1 MNNTFSINV
10 LAPGQG
16 KVRYAEANKVLFF
29 LLPIII
35 WAVLAYGLYAG
46 IYLPICQ
53 QIREQQT
60 TLGELNLELTRLNSR
75 QRKLENQQALCLAA
89 SGERIEWSSKLI
101 SFSLL
106 IPKDI
111 WITKVLFAA
120 EEKPADNLPVL
131 DIYGQTISTSNRE
144 SLDKIAIFIEEM
156 NKDDSF
162 RQDFSPLEFVYSLLQ
177 NEQKNIV
184 DFKLSS
190 LARTAQAREGD
201 KQ

>member
-1 MNNTFSINV
+1 MNSTFTINV
-10 LAPGQG
+10 LTPGQR

-29 LLPIII
+29 LLPVVI

-60 TLGELNLELTRLNSR
+60 TLGELNLELTRLNS
-75 QRKLENQQALCLAA
+75 QQSKLKSQQDLCLAA
-89 SGERIEWSSKLI
+89 SGERIDWSAKLV

-106 IPKDI
+106 IPEDI
-111 WITKVLFAA
+111 WITRVLFAE
-120 EEKPADNLPVL
+120 EEKSADKLPALE
-131 DIYGQTISTSNRE
+131 IYGQTVSRSNRE

-162 RQDFSPLEFVYSLLQ
+162 RQDFSPLEFVYSQLQ

-190 LARTAQAREGD
+190 LARTAQVQGGD